1 MFAKKRLAVHQ
12 KTALGRGKRK
22 KRMANAKRFVL
33 YANAKTEKTK
43 TIIHVARW
51 KKNKKFNL

>member
-1 MFAKKRLAVHQ
+1 MLAKKHLAVHP

-22 KRMANAKRFVL
+22 KRMANAKRFAL

-43 TIIHVARW
+43 TIIHVAR
-51 KKNKKFNL
+51 